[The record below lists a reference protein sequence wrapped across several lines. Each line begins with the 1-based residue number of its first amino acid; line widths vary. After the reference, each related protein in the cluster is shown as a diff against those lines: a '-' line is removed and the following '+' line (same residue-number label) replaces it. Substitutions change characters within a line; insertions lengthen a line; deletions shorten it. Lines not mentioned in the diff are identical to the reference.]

1 MDKSCSSKENSMCQG
16 LELGSDDKMNLRS
29 TDRFSTVQGR
39 CGNLKDFQFCLKFG
53 KQLQD
58 LKQVKRKIKF
68 ALKKRNCWDF
78 SGDPVVK
85 NPPSNAGD
93 MGLIAVWGTKI
104 LHAMGQISL
113 SVATTEPECHNHDP
127 LQPKINICLKNKFT
141 IRWAFGVI
149 FIPKYIS
156 PHQSM

>member
-1 MDKSCSSKENSMCQG
+1 M
-16 LELGSDDKMNLRS
+16 
-29 TDRFSTVQGR
+29 
-39 CGNLKDFQFCLKFG
+39 
-53 KQLQD
+53 
-58 LKQVKRKIKF
+58 
-68 ALKKRNCWDF
+68 
-78 SGDPVVK
+78 VK
-85 NPPSNAGD
+85 NLSCNAED
-93 MGLIAVWGTKI
+93 MGSAPGWGTEI